1 MPDVPL
7 RPARFELQL
16 RHINPFGFHC
26 KRRSCCEPFSS
37 PKQAQII
44 HDKLVTQ
51 HWERGINVSYV
62 EMRQLNVLH
71 WLGQHVVG
79 DQPPGAARH
88 GAFFVDT
95 CQRRVAIA
103 DSREAREALREHFPA
118 DGGLQAFEGHEAYA
132 FLLRFACGLESRL
145 VGETEIFGQ
154 IKQAWSDFTREPSAL
169 AHALSPWMQRLFQ
182 DAKEIRAR
190 FLSGLGSASYGSQV
204 RRLLGEPAAD
214 ATTLLVG
221 AGQLAE
227 SIAPWLEGGE
237 LTIWNRTHGR
247 ALELARELAK
257 RPGTR
262 HVSVIAGA
270 EAEIEAWRRA
280 RDVIVCI
287 PLDTARDAER
297 IAAWQA
303 RAERGGRLIHLGLSD
318 AKADSP
324 WRAVPELLD
333 LGTLFD
339 LLRTQTEQRRRAVE
353 RARRGCAEKALLRS
367 LGPSTSAA
375 HGWED
380 LAAFATL

>member
-1 MPDVPL
+1 MTQP
-7 RPARFELQL
+7 
-16 RHINPFGFHC
+16 
-26 KRRSCCEPFSS
+26 S
-37 PKQAQII
+37 AQ
-44 HDKLVTQ
+44 
-51 HWERGINVSYV
+51 RINVRCV

-79 DQPPGAARH
+79 SPPAGASWQ
-88 GAFFVDT
+88 GAFVIDT
-95 CQRRVAIA
+95 CQRRVGIV
-103 DSREAREALREHFPA
+103 DSREAREALRAHFPA
-118 DGGLQAFEGHEAYA
+118 DGGLRSFEGHEGYA

-154 IKQAWSDFTREPSAL
+154 LKQAWADFTREPSAL
-169 AHALSPWMQRLFQ
+169 SQALSPWMQRLFQ

-204 RRLLGEPAAD
+204 RRLLGESAAD
-214 ATTLLVG
+214 ASTLLVG

-237 LTIWNRTHGR
+237 LTIWNRTPAR

-262 HVSVIAGA
+262 RVSVVSGAG
-270 EAEIEAWRRA
+270 AEIEAWRRA
-280 RDVIVCI
+280 RDVVVCI
-287 PLDTARDAER
+287 PLDPLRDAER
-297 IAAWQA
+297 IAAWGA
-303 RAERGGRLIHLGLSD
+303 RAGRGGRLIHLGLP
-318 AKADSP
+318 AARAGSP
-324 WRAVPELLD
+324 WQAIPELLD

-339 LLRTQTEQRRRAVE
+339 LLRAQTEQRRRAVE

-380 LAAFATL
+380 LAAFATLTG

>member
-1 MPDVPL
+1 
-7 RPARFELQL
+7 
-16 RHINPFGFHC
+16 
-26 KRRSCCEPFSS
+26 
-37 PKQAQII
+37 
-44 HDKLVTQ
+44 VTQ
-51 HWERGINVSYV
+51 ARKGRITLAFV

-79 DQPPGAARH
+79 SEPVAAARH
-88 GAFFVDT
+88 GALVVDT
-95 CQRRVAIA
+95 CQRRVAIV
-103 DSREAREALREHFPA
+103 DSHEACEALRAHFPA
-118 DGGLQAFEGHEAYA
+118 DGGLQAFEGDAAYA

-145 VGETEIFGQ
+145 TGETEIFGQ
-154 IKQAWSDFTREPSAL
+154 VKQAWSDFTREPSSL
-169 AHALSPWMQRLFQ
+169 AHELSPWMQRLFQ

-204 RRLLGEPAAD
+204 RRLLGEPAAG

-237 LTIWNRTHGR
+237 LQIWNRTSGR
-247 ALELARELAK
+247 ALELARELVK

-262 HVSVIAGA
+262 QVSVIAGA
-270 EAEIEAWRRA
+270 DAEIAAWSRA
-280 RDVIVCI
+280 RDVVVCI
-287 PLDTARDAER
+287 PLDPARDPAR
-297 IAAWQA
+297 IAAWNA
-303 RAERGGRLIHLGLSD
+303 RADRGGRLIHLGLSE
-318 AKADSP
+318 AGENSP

-353 RARRGCAEKALLRS
+353 RARRGCAEKALLRA

-380 LAAFATL
+380 LAAFATLSC